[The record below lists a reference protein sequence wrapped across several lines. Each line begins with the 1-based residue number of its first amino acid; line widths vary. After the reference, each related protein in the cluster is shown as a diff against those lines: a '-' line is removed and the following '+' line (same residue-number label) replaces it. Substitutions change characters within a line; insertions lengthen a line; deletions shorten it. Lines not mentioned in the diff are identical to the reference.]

1 MNFGVH
7 VSFGIRA
14 FSGYMTSSGI
24 AGSYGSFIFSFFRNL
39 YTVLHNDCI
48 SLHSYQQCRR
58 VPFSVHHHQHLL
70 FIDFFF
76 WMMAILT
83 SVRWYLLV
91 VLICISLQYY
101 LRHSLLAFLPSP
113 SLSLFPV
120 ITYQINYLYP
130 NLVLDSLTIRIFAVS
145 SFAAQLIGLKAI
157 FPLEIKYLADSLVSS
172 IYIDLIENVMI

>member
-1 MNFGVH
+1 M
-7 VSFGIRA
+7 
-14 FSGYMTSSGI
+14 
-24 AGSYGSFIFSFFRNL
+24 
-39 YTVLHNDCI
+39 
-48 SLHSYQQCRR
+48 
-58 VPFSVHHHQHLL
+58 
-70 FIDFFF
+70 
-76 WMMAILT
+76 
-83 SVRWYLLV
+83 V

-157 FPLEIKYLADSLVSS
+157 FPLEIKYLADSLGSS